1 MRRFSHPGW
10 RALAGVV
17 VSAVLLGLYA
27 RGGNGYLLGF
37 VALVPWLLA
46 LDAAPTDAVPT
57 DTGPTMAGA
66 ARSGLMMSIAFV
78 AAALAWFGF
87 AFATYTGAAPL
98 TGLLVS
104 LLAAPLL
111 QPQFIAFALV
121 RHIVGRRH
129 GAAVRALA
137 GASAWVAAEWVFPKL
152 LGDTLGHGLF
162 PSHLLRQIADVG
174 GAAGI
179 TFLLILINECVAAAI
194 ARRRDSMRARALPLA
209 MAASVL
215 VLMSGYGAARL
226 SMLTAAP
233 GADDRPLRV
242 GMVQSNIVDYERLRR
257 EMGAYEVVRHVLDTH
272 YAMSRKAIDLH
283 RVDALLW
290 SETVYPTTFGHPKSE
305 GGAELDREIYDF
317 VSSAGVPL
325 VFGTYDLDASGEYNA
340 AAFVEPAQA
349 PAFVE
354 PGQAITPTPLG
365 FYRKTNLFLF
375 TEYLPRWLDGPTVR
389 GWLPGAGRW
398 TAGDGARVFPLRLA
412 DGREIPVLPMICLD
426 DTDTGLAIDGARLGA
441 QVIVGMSNDSWF
453 TAYPLGAD
461 LHLAV
466 AAFRSIETRMP
477 QLRVTANGVS
487 AAIDAIGTVVAA
499 TAMGEQT
506 LLIGEVQARP
516 PPATLMV
523 AWGDWVGRAGAA
535 LLLLLAVFFA
545 VDALR
550 QRTSRSALAPAVSNA
565 APQTAFRADAVVLS
579 PAWRIAAGLLRLF
592 AWGGLLWM
600 GAALV
605 FPEGEQTNPLAQIR
619 MFAALCLLPQVAVW
633 CTARAFAAA
642 VRVEGDVLVLQ
653 QRERRI
659 EIQVKDIAAV
669 EAWRFALPTA
679 GVWLRLNA
687 GRRWSQGIALRDPAA
702 LIDAL
707 LRAGA
712 RPTLADVLASRA
724 VAYARTR
731 ASVAHRM
738 IDHPVV
744 KFVLFPLVPALP
756 AFRLHQNIAF
766 GGTFGEYYTFG
777 LQAYLTALG
786 IWWAT
791 WAIGLVLFAAALRA
805 MIETGT
811 WLALVLRREGIADD
825 RTADIRTHDI
835 RAWLERLGRVL
846 FYVGVPAWLLMRFWP

>member
-46 LDAAPTDAVPT
+46 LDAAPTI
-57 DTGPTMAGA
+57 AGA

-87 AFATYTGAAPL
+87 AFAAYTGAAPAMGL
-98 TGLLVS
+98 FVLLV
-104 LLAAPLL
+104 AAPLL

-129 GAAVRALA
+129 GAVMRALA

-179 TFLLILINECVAAAI
+179 TFLLILINECVATAI
-194 ARRRDSMRARALPLA
+194 VRRRDGMRARVLPLA

-215 VLMSGYGAARL
+215 VLMAGYGAVRL

-272 YAMSRKAIDLH
+272 YAMSREAIDRH

-340 AAFVEPAQA
+340 AAFVEPVQA
-349 PAFVE
+349 A
-354 PGQAITPTPLG
+354 TPTPLG

-375 TEYLPRWLDGPTVR
+375 TEYLPHWLDGPTVR

-398 TAGDGARVFPLRLA
+398 KAGDGARVFPLRLA

-453 TAYPLGAD
+453 TEYPVGAD

-466 AAFRSIETRMP
+466 AAFRSIETRLP

-487 AAIDAIGTVVAA
+487 AAIDATGTVVAA
-499 TAMGEQT
+499 SAMGEQT

-535 LLLLLAVFFA
+535 LLLLLAGLFV
-545 VDALR
+545 VDGLR
-550 QRTSRSALAPAVSNA
+550 RRKSRSLSAPAVSNA
-565 APQTAFRADAVVLS
+565 TSQTAFHADAVVLS
-579 PAWRIAAGLLRLF
+579 PAWRIAAGLLRVF
-592 AWGGLLWM
+592 AWGSLLWM
-600 GAALV
+600 GAALL
-605 FPEGEQTNPLAQIR
+605 FPDGEQTNPLIQIQR
-619 MFAALCLLPQVAVW
+619 FAALFLLPQAAVW
-633 CTARAFAAA
+633 CIARAFAAA
-642 VRVEGDVLVLQ
+642 VRVEGDVLLLE

-659 EIQVKDIAAV
+659 EIQVKEIAAV
-669 EAWRFALPTA
+669 EAWRLPLPTA
-679 GVWLRLNA
+679 GVWLRLDA
-687 GRRWSQGIALRDPAA
+687 DRRWSQGIALRNPAA

-707 LRAGA
+707 LHAGA
-712 RPTLADVLASRA
+712 RPALADALTSRA
-724 VAYARTR
+724 LAYARVR
-731 ASVAHRM
+731 SSMAHRLL
-738 IDHPVV
+738 DHPLV

-756 AFRLHQNIAF
+756 AFRLHQHIAF
-766 GGTFGEYYTFG
+766 GGTFGEYYTYG

-786 IWWAT
+786 IWWGS

-805 MIETGT
+805 VIETGT
-811 WLALVLRREGIADD
+811 WLALVLQREDIADNST
-825 RTADIRTHDI
+825 RGTRARHI
-835 RAWLERLGRVL
+835 RAWLERVARVL
-846 FYVGVPAWLLMRFWP
+846 FYVGVPAWLLMRFWPW

>member
-1 MRRFSHPGW
+1 MRRFFHTGW

-46 LDAAPTDAVPT
+46 LDAAPTL
-57 DTGPTMAGA
+57 AGA
-66 ARSGLMMSIAFV
+66 ARSALLMSIAFV

-87 AFATYTGAAPL
+87 AFATYIGAAPL
-98 TGLLVS
+98 TGLLV
-104 LLAAPLL
+104 LLAAAPLL

-121 RHIVGRRH
+121 RHVVGRRH
-129 GAAVRALA
+129 GPAVRAVA
-137 GASAWVAAEWVFPKL
+137 GAAAWVAAEWAFPKL
-152 LGDTLGHGLF
+152 LGDTLGHGLY

-194 ARRRDSMRARALPLA
+194 ARRREDMRARVLPLA
-209 MAASVL
+209 VAASVL
-215 VLMSGYGAARL
+215 VLMAGYGAVRL

-233 GADDRPLRV
+233 EAADKPLRV

-272 YAMSRKAIDLH
+272 YAISREAIDQH

-325 VFGTYDLDASGEYNA
+325 VFGTYDLDAMGEYNA
-340 AAFVEPAQA
+340 AAFVEPVQA
-349 PAFVE
+349 SEPAPE
-354 PGQAITPTPLG
+354 QAAMPTPLG
-365 FYRKTNLFLF
+365 VYRKTNLFLF
-375 TEYLPRWLDGPTVR
+375 TEYLPHWLDGPTMR

-398 TAGDGARVFPLRLA
+398 KAGDGARVFPLRLA

-426 DTDTGLAIDGARLGA
+426 DTDTRLAIDGARLGA
-441 QVIVGMSNDSWF
+441 QVILGMSNDSWF

-466 AAFRSIETRMP
+466 AAFRSIETRLP

-487 AAIDAIGTVVAA
+487 AAIDATGTVVAA

-506 LLIGEVQARP
+506 LLIGEVSVRP

-523 AWGDWVGRAGAA
+523 AWGDWVGRAAAA
-535 LLLLLAVFFA
+535 LLLLLAVSFV

-550 QRTSRSALAPAVSNA
+550 RRKSRSALAPAVSSA
-565 APQTAFRADAVVLS
+565 ASQTAFHADAAVLS
-579 PAWRIAAGLLRLF
+579 PAWRIAAALLRGF
-592 AWGGLLWM
+592 AYGSLLWM
-600 GAALV
+600 GAALL
-605 FPEGEQTNPLAQIR
+605 FPTGEQSNPMTQIH
-619 MFAALCLLPQVAVW
+619 MFAALFLLPQAAVG
-633 CTARAFAAA
+633 CIGRAFAAT

-669 EAWRFALPTA
+669 EAWRLPLPTA
-679 GVWLRLNA
+679 GVWLRLDA
-687 GRRWSQGIALRDPAA
+687 GRRWSQGIALGDPAA
-702 LIDAL
+702 LVDAL
-707 LRAGA
+707 MHAGA
-712 RPTLADVLASRA
+712 RPALAGAWASHA
-724 VAYARTR
+724 VAYARAR
-731 ASVAHRM
+731 SSVPRRL
-738 IDHPVV
+738 IDHPMV

-756 AFRLHQNIAF
+756 AFRLHQHIAF

-786 IWWAT
+786 IWWAS

-805 MIETGT
+805 VIETIA
-811 WLALVLRREGIADD
+811 WLSLVLGREGTAHT
-825 RTADIRTHDI
+825 RTTEIRT
-835 RAWLERLGRVL
+835 WLERLGRVL
-846 FYVGVPAWLLMRFWP
+846 FYVGVPAWLLMRFWPW